1 MHILTTQ
8 QEVKTMATYQCSWRM
23 YGAQE
28 WVTYRINARTE
39 QQAFNTLVV
48 KARENHMIQIG
59 KVERVKP

>member
-1 MHILTTQ
+1 
-8 QEVKTMATYQCSWRM
+8 MATYQCSWRM